1 MDRIGSGFSNSDLQD
16 PGPVRNG
23 RPDPKTLPYL
33 PNWWERCLL
42 PTMINYIL
50 PTLWRALNQLIRWP
64 VKRNV
69 ERMQPDLAPGRRH
82 IRHPLR
88 RFSNQSADKIWKSF
102 YSVLIKNL
110 GLQMIKFNYYLLYFC
125 VSCARPT
132 AGSSFSRRDGNQI
145 NCPRTETWKQKDFV
159 YLRTKDMESLL
170 ASLADHRFLIF
181 PERYLT
187 APGPLGQII

>member
-1 MDRIGSGFSNSDLQD
+1 MDRIGSGFMDRIGSGFSNSDLQD

-102 YSVLIKNL
+102 HSVLIQNL

-125 VSCARPT
+125 V
-132 AGSSFSRRDGNQI
+132 G
-145 NCPRTETWKQKDFV
+145 K
-159 YLRTKDMESLL
+159 LRTSNGGIQFFQERRESDQLPAYRDLKAERFCLPKD
-170 ASLADHRFLIF
+170 
-181 PERYLT
+181 
-187 APGPLGQII
+187 